1 MTKQGARM
9 QAGTTTGISPCTIV
23 AAGYSLPA
31 VVREMTQ
38 ACRAFELF
46 SARHLRSFG
55 LTQAQFV
62 VLLALAGQAEMSFKQ
77 LSEQT
82 FITKG
87 SLTGIVDR
95 IEEKGLALRVA
106 SQKDR
111 RSSFVNLTEE
121 GRATFSRVASNHFA
135 FLHQAFCAFNAE
147 ELAGIE
153 ASFHRFRQLF
163 NQPSGF

>member
-1 MTKQGARM
+1 M
-9 QAGTTTGISPCTIV
+9 QAGSTIGISPCSMAAV
-23 AAGYSLPA
+23 ANSLPA

-46 SARHLRSFG
+46 AARHLRSFG
-55 LTQAQFV
+55 LTPAQFV

-77 LSEQT
+77 LSAQT

-87 SLTGIVDR
+87 SLTGIIDR
-95 IEEKGLALRVA
+95 IGKKGLVLRVA

-121 GRATFSRVASNHFA
+121 GRATFTRVAGNHFA
-135 FLHQAFCAFNAE
+135 YLRLAFCAFNAD